1 VLAAAGQEE
10 INVGSLGRA
19 KIVLKRANGHSYFA
33 VEQAIRLIAS
43 GKYPLS
49 ELCTHSYGL
58 ADVGLAIRT
67 GQWRAT
73 VCRAASMCPC
83 SPGARSSFTCQYVLS
98 ATSTHQGFCFF
109 PSACYD
115 RARDTLPS
123 CWRVQ
128 RGVSQDKDRRERSR
142 AMIKGLGHVGIICD
156 DFMKMRDFYTRVIGL
171 TITDEDPERG
181 SCFLSADPEHEH
193 HELNLGQSRGP
204 DHPDGARPK
213 TQGLGQMSFIVPG
226 MDDLRALYGRFQ
238 AEDTR
243 ILRSVTHGISV
254 SIYFLDPEDNVGEV
268 YYKTGYN
275 VRQGFSRPIDFEKQS
290 DEEILAFSKS
300 FEATIGPF
308 QGAKLPV
315 GQAH

>member
-1 VLAAAGQEE
+1 
-10 INVGSLGRA
+10 
-19 KIVLKRANGHSYFA
+19 
-33 VEQAIRLIAS
+33 
-43 GKYPLS
+43 
-49 ELCTHSYGL
+49 
-58 ADVGLAIRT
+58 
-67 GQWRAT
+67 
-73 VCRAASMCPC
+73 
-83 SPGARSSFTCQYVLS
+83 
-98 ATSTHQGFCFF
+98 
-109 PSACYD
+109 
-115 RARDTLPS
+115 
-123 CWRVQ
+123 
-128 RGVSQDKDRRERSR
+128 
-142 AMIKGLGHVGIICD
+142 
-156 DFMKMRDFYTRVIGL
+156 
-171 TITDEDPERG
+171 
-181 SCFLSADPEHEH
+181 
-193 HELNLGQSRGP
+193 
-204 DHPDGARPK
+204 
-213 TQGLGQMSFIVPG
+213 MSFIVPG